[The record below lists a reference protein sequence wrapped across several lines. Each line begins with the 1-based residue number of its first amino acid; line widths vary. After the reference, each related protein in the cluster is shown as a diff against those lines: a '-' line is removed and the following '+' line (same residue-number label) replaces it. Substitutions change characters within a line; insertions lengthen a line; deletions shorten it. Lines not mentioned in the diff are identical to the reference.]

1 MKKRY
6 LTILMSTFL
15 TTGAVL
21 SYTSLSA
28 KAAPTTNDDYTL
40 NINTDNKLF
49 NESDMLTG
57 LFFEDINHGADG
69 GLYSE
74 LLQNQS
80 FEFKDSL
87 SSWTVDK
94 TGSTSS
100 TAEVCTSKPL
110 NSNNTHYLELNCP
123 DNNSSLKLV
132 NSGYKGITVN
142 NNAKYDF
149 YFWARNVGKGN
160 KVTIQLEDENGNAIS
175 EDKTIG
181 KINGQWRKYE
191 GHLRATKSTS
201 NAKLAVSITGEA
213 KMNLDMVSLF
223 PQDTW
228 KNRKYGLR
236 KDLVER
242 LKDLKPRF
250 LRFPG
255 GCIVEGNSKEEIY
268 NWKDTI
274 GNVEERK
281 ENTNLWGYNQSYG
294 LGFYEYFQLCEDI
307 GATPVPVL
315 NCGMTCQ
322 ARGVNGVPN
331 YMAPVGP
338 DLDPYIQNA
347 VDLVEYAN
355 GDASTYW
362 GRKRIESGH
371 KKPFNLKYM
380 AIGNEQWGP
389 EYHKRFEAFQKVLN
403 QKCPGITLISNA
415 GTSPS
420 GSTFDDNW
428 NWIKE
433 KAPNTVVDEHYYMSP
448 DWFLSNTNRYDKY
461 DRNSNKVFVGEYA
474 SQSNTLKSALA
485 EGAYL
490 TGLERNS
497 DIVKMASYAP
507 LFAKADD
514 YQWSP
519 DMIWFNGN
527 TNYVTPNY
535 NVQKLF
541 STNLGTQI
549 VKGDLIKPT
558 AHVKNDIKGGVLLGA
573 WSTQVQYDNVK
584 VTDNTTGKE
593 IFSDSFDNNINQWT
607 SASGNWV
614 VKDGKLELDQIA
626 DNCRILTK
634 DNTWSN
640 YTLSVDAKKLSGK
653 EGFLVGFGAK
663 DSSNFYWYNIGG
675 WGNTKTAVEKETDGS
690 KSTVSEADA
699 KYSTV
704 TTGQDYKIKIVVD
717 GNKVSCYLN
726 GQLTNQFTA
735 PERDTDVY
743 TSTSYDS
750 KTNELIAKVVNV
762 ADEDRKVR
770 INVNGSKNISS
781 TANVQYITGSS
792 EDDTN
797 SFDKPE
803 NVSIKTKKL
812 NNISKN
818 FDYDADKYS
827 VSVIRIKLK

>member
-6 LTILMSTFL
+6 LTILMSTIL

-21 SYTSLSA
+21 GYTGLSA
-28 KAAPTTNDDYTL
+28 KAAPTTNDGYTL
-40 NINTDNKLF
+40 NINTDDKLF

-80 FEFKDSL
+80 FEFKDAL
-87 SSWTVDK
+87 SSWNIVK

-100 TAEVCTSKPL
+100 TAEVCTANPL
-110 NSNNTHYLELNCP
+110 NSNNTHYLEVSCP

-132 NSGYKGITVN
+132 NSGYKGITVKN
-142 NNAKYDF
+142 GADYDF
-149 YFWARNVGKGN
+149 YFWARNVDKGS
-160 KVTIQLEDENGNAIS
+160 KITIQLEDENGNAIS
-175 EDKTIG
+175 EAKTIN
-181 KINGQWRKYE
+181 KINNSWKKYD
-191 GHLRATKSTS
+191 GHLKATKDTS
-201 NAKLAVSITGEA
+201 NAKLAVSITNAG
-213 KMNLDMVSLF
+213 KVDLDMISLF
-223 PQDTW
+223 PQDTY

-255 GCIVEGNSKEEIY
+255 GCVVEGNSKEEMY

-307 GATPVPVL
+307 GAAPVPVL

-362 GRKRIESGH
+362 GKKRIEAGH

-389 EYHKRFEAFQKVLN
+389 QYHERFEAFQKVLS
-403 QKCPGITLISNA
+403 QKCPGITLISTA
-415 GTSPS
+415 GPSAS

-433 KAPNTVVDEHYYMSP
+433 KAPKTVVDEHYYMSP
-448 DWFLSNTNRYDKY
+448 DWFLANTNRYDKY
-461 DRNSNKVFVGEYA
+461 DRNGNKVFVGEYA
-474 SQSNTLKSALA
+474 SQSNTLKSALS

-497 DIVKMASYAP
+497 DVVKMASYAP

-519 DMIWFNGN
+519 DMIWFNGS

-541 STNLGTQI
+541 STNLGTQKLKEDL
-549 VKGDLIKPT
+549 VKPQ
-558 AHVKNDIKGGVLLGA
+558 VPRNNDIKGGILLGG

-584 VTDNTTGKE
+584 VTDNATGKQ
-593 IFSDSFDNNINQWT
+593 IFSDNFDT
-607 SASGNWV
+607 DTGNWNSANGNWT

-634 DNTWSN
+634 NNTWSN
-640 YTLSVDAKKLSGK
+640 YTLEVDAKKLGGK
-653 EGFLVGFGAK
+653 EGFLVGFGAQ

-675 WGNTKTAVEKETDGS
+675 WGNTKTVVEKEVDGN
-690 KSTVSEADA
+690 KTTISEADQ
-699 KYSTV
+699 KYGTV
-704 TTGQDYKIKIVVD
+704 NTGEDYKIKIVVD
-717 GNKVSCYLN
+717 GNKVSCYVN
-726 GQLTNQFTA
+726 GTLTNQFTE
-735 PERDTDVY
+735 PGRDTDVY

-762 ADEDRKVR
+762 ADEDKKVK
-770 INVNGSKNISS
+770 ININGSQKLSS
-781 TANVQYITGSS
+781 TATVEYMSGNTPKDV
-792 EDDTN
+792 N
-797 SFDKPE
+797 SFDNPE

-812 NNISKN
+812 NNISKS